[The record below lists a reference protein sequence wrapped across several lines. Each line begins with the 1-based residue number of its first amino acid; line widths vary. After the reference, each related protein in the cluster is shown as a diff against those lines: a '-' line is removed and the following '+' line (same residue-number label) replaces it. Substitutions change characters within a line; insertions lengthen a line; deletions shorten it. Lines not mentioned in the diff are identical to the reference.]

1 MYIVCMGA
9 VWDPGKAAVNL
20 GKHGVHFADAELVLF
35 DPAAITLEDLT
46 AQDERRYVSLGADAL
61 GRVLV
66 VVYSHRGDE
75 VRLISA
81 RRATR
86 KERRQYEEGIRL

>member
-9 VWDPGKAAVNL
+9 VWDPGKAAANL
-20 GKHGVHFADAELVLF
+20 RKHGIHFADAELVLF
-35 DPAAITLEDLT
+35 DPAATTLEDLS
-46 AQDERRYVSLGADAL
+46 AAGEQRHVSLGTDAL

-66 VVYSHRGDE
+66 VVYTYRDEE